1 MKRSA
6 FVKILVGLLAIAML
20 LTACSGNSS
29 SSASGSGSGSD
40 SGSGGDSNEAVT
52 LEWYTSIDQDQPGE
66 ADVIAAVDEYV
77 QEQLNTTLNIHFYAA
92 ADYNQAVSTMVSA
105 GTYMDIVFTG
115 AGLVDFNSYAA
126 RNAFTAIEDYI
137 DEYLPKTKEQLPQ
150 GAWDGFTYDGHIYA
164 VPPNKDL
171 AARWGWLAN
180 QTMID
185 DLGVP
190 FPDTFDT
197 AADLIDW
204 FYDVKEARDAKYP
217 DRAANPIVG
226 GGTANRLDQWYYFEG
241 LVGTSEYPI
250 VAANVPGLTGFEGMG
265 EGETA
270 FCPFYTDE
278 YREMVKVIRQLVVD
292 GVIPFDAENFDP
304 DKVLFNN
311 GELLGQ
317 YPQGYIYV
325 DPDMY
330 APYFT
335 TVHYPAEH
343 SLMTTAYVQSGA
355 QAIAATSENVERSL
369 EFLELL
375 NNDTYLATTIRFGV
389 EGEGWTD
396 EDNDGVFEDGPKNAD
411 TNNRNWYN
419 WYGWRFGSIVVSK
432 YPQGYPENF
441 GELVQELNDNSNQD
455 TNLGFIFDP
464 TNVENEI
471 AACNNVIDQY
481 YKTLQKGQTD
491 DIDAQVDAFIA
502 DLKANG
508 SDTIV
513 EEAQNQLT
521 AWRESVGKTVKE

>member
-6 FVKILVGLLAIAML
+6 VVKILVGLLAVAML
-20 LTACSGNSS
+20 LTACSGGSS
-29 SSASGSGSGSD
+29 SSGSGSTSGSGSGS
-40 SGSGGDSNEAVT
+40 GDGREAVE
-52 LEWYTSIDQDQPGE
+52 LEWYTAINLDQPGE
-66 ADVIAAVDEYV
+66 ADVIAAANEYTK
-77 QEQLNTTLNIHFYAA
+77 EKLNTTVNYHFYAM
-92 ADYNQAVSTMVSA
+92 ADYDQAVSTMVSS

-115 AGLVDFNSYAA
+115 AGLVDFNSFVA

-137 DEYLPKTKEQLPQ
+137 DEYLPKTKAQLVQ
-150 GAWDGFTYDGHIYA
+150 GSWDGYTYDGHIYA

-190 FPDTFDT
+190 FPEKFDT

-204 FYDVKEARDAKYP
+204 FYDAKEARDAKYP
-217 DRAANPIVG
+217 DKAENPIVG
-226 GGTANRLDQWYYFEG
+226 DGAPNRLDQWYYFES
-241 LVGTSEYPI
+241 LVGNSQYPL
-250 VAANVPGLTGFEGMG
+250 VAANVPGLLGFEGQG

-278 YREMVKVIRQLVVD
+278 YREMCKAIRQLVVD
-292 GVIPFDAENFDP
+292 GVIPFDTTNFDP
-304 DKVLFNN
+304 DKVLFNA

-325 DPDMY
+325 DPEMN

-335 TVHYPAEH
+335 TTHYPAEH
-343 SLMTTAYVQSGA
+343 SLMTTAYVQSGG
-355 QAIAATSENVERSL
+355 QAISSTSEHVERSL
-369 EFLELL
+369 ELLELV
-375 NNDTYLATTIRFGV
+375 NNDTYLATTLRFGV

-411 TNNRNWYN
+411 TTNRNWYN
-419 WYGWRFGSIVVSK
+419 WYGWQFGSIIVSK
-432 YPQGYPENF
+432 YPKGYPANF
-441 GELVQELNDNSNQD
+441 GELVKELNDNSSQD

-464 TNVENEI
+464 TKVETQI
-471 AACNNVIDQY
+471 AACNNVISEY
-481 YKTLQKGQTD
+481 GTNLKKGQND
-491 DIDAQVDAFIA
+491 DVEGLIA
-502 DLKANG
+502 EFREKLTANG
-508 SDTIV
+508 IEQIV

-521 AWRESVGKTVKE
+521 AWRESVGKTTK